1 GSLQAGTSLKITSG
15 DLNNDSGTILAL
27 TDNTITSTGDVSN
40 KAGKIASNAHT
51 TVTTQNLTNQAGTIQ
66 SGSGSALDL
75 VINGALDN
83 SQAGQLL

>member
-1 GSLQAGTSLKITSG
+1 DI
-15 DLNNDSGTILAL
+15 
-27 TDNTITSTGDVSN
+27 SN

-51 TVTTQNLTNQAGTIQ
+51 TITTQNLNNQAGMIQ

-83 SQAGQLL
+83 SQAGYLLSGAGLNI